1 MNKLTEHRVTQGL
14 TVRQLAEVSKVS
26 PTTINRLE
34 MGKIKSHPVTIGRLA
49 KALKIPL
56 AELTEFIAVESP
68 KMSGRKLLNSAA
80 A

>member
-1 MNKLTEHRVTQGL
+1 
-14 TVRQLAEVSKVS
+14 
-26 PTTINRLE
+26 

-49 KALKIPL
+49 KALNIPL